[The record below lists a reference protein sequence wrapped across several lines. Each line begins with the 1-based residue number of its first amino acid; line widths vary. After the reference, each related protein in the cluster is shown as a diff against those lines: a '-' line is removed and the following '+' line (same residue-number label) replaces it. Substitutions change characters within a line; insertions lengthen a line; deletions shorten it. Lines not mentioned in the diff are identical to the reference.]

1 MLKRFWENLTRSK
14 YSTSSAYFVIP
25 ETTRQWIWPSWP
37 WIGLRTFEFS
47 ATTARISTKRGTSWR
62 YFWSLISIHE
72 SQGLFTFFLNMCLFN
87 SMAVAGSARAK
98 VGLVNQLIAPVW
110 WLLLSAQPL
119 CNGIFLWHL
128 WCCFVFRIMLCV
140 PFGTLSYYQYWVRSP
155 SSCLYRKQV
164 LNVFCQVYASVGRS
178 VNKYGRNA
186 IWLAGTF

>member
-1 MLKRFWENLTRSK
+1 MAVLAMDWLTHFWILCNHCKGFNETWNKLLIIDFNTCISRFIYIFK
-14 YSTSSAYFVIP
+14 
-25 ETTRQWIWPSWP
+25 
-37 WIGLRTFEFS
+37 
-47 ATTARISTKRGTSWR
+47 
-62 YFWSLISIHE
+62 
-72 SQGLFTFFLNMCLFN
+72 NMCLFN
-87 SMAVAGSARAK
+87 RMVVAGSARAK
-98 VGLVNQLIAPVW
+98 VGLVNQFIAPVW
-110 WLLLSAQPL
+110 WLLVIAQPL